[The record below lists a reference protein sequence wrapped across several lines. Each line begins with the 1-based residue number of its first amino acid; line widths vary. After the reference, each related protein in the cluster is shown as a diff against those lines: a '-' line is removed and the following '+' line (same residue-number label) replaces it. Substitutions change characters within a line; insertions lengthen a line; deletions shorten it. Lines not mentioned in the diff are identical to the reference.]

1 MKSLAK
7 LYNIIVL
14 SPQRMGFDSFV
25 YLIFR
30 RVDYLGSIR
39 LVQNP
44 AKYYSVTNN
53 IKIPHKNSSFLS
65 ISSRS
70 VCLKLLDILTRFR
83 VSQRNQTVFLSI
95 RKI

>member
-14 SPQRMGFDSFV
+14 SPQGMGFDSFV

-30 RVDYLGSIR
+30 RLLGINKTRPES
-39 LVQNP
+39 
-44 AKYYSVTNN
+44 SVANN
-53 IKIPHKNSSFLS
+53 IKIPRKNPSFLS

-70 VCLKLLDILTRFR
+70 ACPKLLDILTRFR